1 MNKELC
7 IEVGKWNNSILWC
20 TVENT
25 LNYPVIYT
33 TQGDVRDETFDTCVF
48 WLRAIVSSSPNIGAE
63 GPPLVACPRLLIQ
76 YNRISRTSPPATWR
90 LTQKSCPAT
99 RKSLALCQ
107 CELCQVNPSNSF
119 LSRVLPPLLI
129 SSLCAVWCRFRLRDC
144 KFGMHFLFSLLAFC
158 LSRA

>member
-1 MNKELC
+1 M
-7 IEVGKWNNSILWC
+7 
-20 TVENT
+20 
-25 LNYPVIYT
+25 IYT

-144 KFGMHFLFSLLAFC
+144 KLVCISCFLCSRFVCLGLKESGRKRLSISCRCSL
-158 LSRA
+158 